1 MTDPSYVQ
9 SVTLSQ
15 KTQLKEFV
23 LHLYLYQNRE
33 AQPKGNQFPIVGST
47 SPHAFGATVVNDW
60 TIHDGPSPD
69 AIIVARVQGLH
80 LQAGMTA
87 SNWFICQNIV
97 FTDDRLSGS
106 TLKVMGNIQA
116 GEGEWAIIGGTGEF
130 AYAQGVASYKQMT
143 STPGGEVTREL
154 QIRALCITLLKPPV
168 PAVPTS
174 TMPNPAEVLAPA
186 SSAPV
191 PPARAV
197 VVSTP
202 DAVPMMYRKYG
213 PWGSEKGKYFNMKT
227 CDRITKVSVIYT
239 SFIHTVQF
247 SYIDR
252 GINKSAQLGGQALP
266 GSVVKEMSLE
276 DGEYLR
282 TFSGS
287 TELIDG
293 HARITSLSFGTNLRS
308 YGRFGVEGRH
318 SNFSITAS
326 NTNESIAYFFGWHE
340 SITGI
345 NEINYVNS
353 VGVYLLGPSS

>member
-1 MTDPSYVQ
+1 MCTPLHTFHQRIKTSGVRLLIAPMTDPSYVQ

-130 AYAQGVASYKQMT
+130 AYAQGVASYK
-143 STPGGEVTREL
+143 
-154 QIRALCITLLKPPV
+154 
-168 PAVPTS
+168 
-174 TMPNPAEVLAPA
+174 
-186 SSAPV
+186 
-191 PPARAV
+191 
-197 VVSTP
+197 
-202 DAVPMMYRKYG
+202 
-213 PWGSEKGKYFNMKT
+213 
-227 CDRITKVSVIYT
+227 
-239 SFIHTVQF
+239 
-247 SYIDR
+247 
-252 GINKSAQLGGQALP
+252 
-266 GSVVKEMSLE
+266 
-276 DGEYLR
+276 
-282 TFSGS
+282 
-287 TELIDG
+287 
-293 HARITSLSFGTNLRS
+293 
-308 YGRFGVEGRH
+308 
-318 SNFSITAS
+318 
-326 NTNESIAYFFGWHE
+326 
-340 SITGI
+340 
-345 NEINYVNS
+345 
-353 VGVYLLGPSS
+353 